1 MERQKLCESLDKIVL
16 TCADSTREE
25 VAPLQPPEPYLEL
38 DDGSYSCNFCGKKYK
53 MLGSLNTHLSK
64 NHAVANAVSF
74 ECRNCKKKCETQFK
88 LTRHLK
94 TCKYVNYMTLRYEIY
109 DTLTTVLSK
118 YGKRLELFVNKFY
131 Q

>member
-1 MERQKLCESLDKIVL
+1 MERQKLCESLEKIVL
-16 TCADSTREE
+16 TSADSTREE

-74 ECRNCKKKCETQFK
+74 ECRNCKKKVWNSIQTY
-88 LTRHLK
+88 TALK
-94 TCKYVNYMTLRYEIY
+94 NLQVDELYDPLVWNIWYVNNRPLKVWQKIGIIR
-109 DTLTTVLSK
+109 
-118 YGKRLELFVNKFY
+118 
-131 Q
+131 